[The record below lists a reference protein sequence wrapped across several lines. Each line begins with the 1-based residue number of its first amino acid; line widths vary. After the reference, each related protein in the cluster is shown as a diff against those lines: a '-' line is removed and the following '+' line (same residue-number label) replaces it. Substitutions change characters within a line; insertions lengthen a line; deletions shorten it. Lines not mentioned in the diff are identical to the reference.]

1 MLVIAA
7 SMDFP
12 STWQAGYSSF
22 YLENFRIYVYSGVM
36 LFLGFLKRIKID
48 YSNLDPLGMTQWA
61 WVLHLIDITFQIN
74 AFYLLI
80 RLVTDISLIHSSIVI
95 IQYCFTYTAV
105 HILLILILI
114 IGKRFLNS
122 EDDL

>member
-1 MLVIAA
+1 
-7 SMDFP
+7 MDFP